1 MTLHHDAHDDAP
13 SGPGGETHDLSR
25 RGMLRGTA
33 VGALALPVLA
43 ACGSDGGS
51 GGGDGSGGTDGAAG
65 GSAGDTLVPTS
76 DVPVDG
82 GTILPDQQVVVT
94 QPSDGDFKAFTA
106 ICTHQGCIV
115 ASVSGGTINC
125 DCHGSKFSIEDG
137 SVVNGPATA
146 PLDAVKI
153 AVKGN
158 EVTRA

>member
-1 MTLHHDAHDDAP
+1 MTVHHDAHDDAP
-13 SGPGGETHDLSR
+13 SASGGQAHDLSR

-43 ACGSDGGS
+43 ACGSDGGN
-51 GGGDGSGGTDGAAG
+51 GGSGGTDGGGAAG
-65 GSAGDTLVPTS
+65 GSAGDTLVPTA

-137 SVVNGPATA
+137 SVVNGPATS
-146 PLDAVKI
+146 PLEAVKI
-153 AVKGN
+153 AVEGD
-158 EVTRA
+158 TISRA